1 MFQALVASS
10 PQPGHSPQRY
20 LMSLGFHTAL
30 VAAAVGLTRHPPIE
44 AHAIPADPIPFITP
58 PPASRPL
65 TSSVAPTAQ
74 PVIAPTWQP
83 GFAPPDLD
91 PTAIPT
97 SAPTV
102 ADILQNGTLTPAT
115 MNRQAFSPGA
125 PMPGEALTAG
135 TVDEPVEVVEQP
147 APRYPA
153 VLAEARIPGRVEL
166 AYIVDTLG
174 RVEPGSLR
182 ILESTHRAFAATAE
196 TTVLT
201 SRYRPARYH
210 GRVVRQLVRQAFSF
224 RVGM

>member
-1 MFQALVASS
+1 
-10 PQPGHSPQRY
+10 
-20 LMSLGFHTAL
+20 MSLGFHTAL

-44 AHAIPADPIPFITP
+44 EHAIPADPIPFITP

-65 TSSVAPTAQ
+65 TSSVAQAAQ

-91 PTAIPT
+91 PIALPT

-102 ADILQNGTLTPAT
+102 SDILENGTLTPAS
-115 MNRQAFSPGA
+115 MNRQAFGA
-125 PMPGEALTAG
+125 PMSGEPLTAG
-135 TVDEPVEVVEQP
+135 TVDDPVEVVEQP

-153 VLAEARIPGRVEL
+153 VLAEARIAGKVEL

-182 ILESTHRAFAATAE
+182 ILESTHPAFAAAAE

-201 SRYRPARYH
+201 SRYRPARFQ